1 MIIATVTEGEAGL
14 ARLIDAA
21 VAGEEVFISRD
32 GKSIVR
38 LTAIETEPQPV
49 VKRKPGI
56 LAGQGFWVSPD
67 FDEMD
72 PGILSMF
79 ESGEA

>member
-21 VAGEEVFISRD
+21 VAGEEAFISRD

-38 LTAIETEPQPV
+38 LTAIETEAQPV

-56 LAGQGFWVSPD
+56 FAGQGFGFLQTLTKRIQTSYRCLKV
-67 FDEMD
+67 
-72 PGILSMF
+72 
-79 ESGEA
+79 